1 MKPYRNILD
10 LIGNTPLVQ
19 LNNINSN
26 PDVIVLAK
34 LESCN
39 PGGSVK
45 DRVALK
51 MIESAEASGE
61 LTHDKIVIEAT
72 SGNTGIG
79 LALVT
84 AAKGY
89 KLVLAM
95 PESASIERQKILKA
109 YGAEL
114 LLTPAALATDGS
126 IEEVYALALEF
137 PDKYFTTDQFN
148 NPNNPLAH
156 YENTAPEIW
165 EQTDGLVTHIIT
177 TLGTSGT
184 AMGLSR
190 FFREKHPNVKVVGV
204 EPEKKH
210 RIQGLK
216 NMLESYQPGIY
227 DKVVLDEHIS
237 IKDEDAFEMA
247 RRLAREEGIF
257 TGMSS
262 GAAMH
267 VAIEKAKTLKN
278 GVIVVILPDGGERY
292 LSTDL
297 FTYKSKSIMRLYN
310 TINRKKEDF
319 FPLKEGRI
327 TMYTCGP
334 TVDGDLRLTEARR
347 YLVAD
352 LLKRYLV
359 FKGIDV
365 THVVN
370 ITDID
375 DRTIKGAGDAD
386 MGIREFTDQYISSFL
401 QDIKN
406 LDILP
411 ADRYPK
417 ASEHVGDTIEIVS
430 QLVEKG
436 FAYEKLR
443 SVYFNISKSPV
454 YGKISGIDL
463 TKIKE
468 GCTVDLD
475 EYEKD
480 NPKDFTLLKRSKLN
494 ELKKG
499 IYYRSPWGSVRPGW
513 HIQCAAMSMKYLG
526 APIDIHTGNSNL
538 VFPHHENEVA
548 IAEALTG
555 KPFVRYWVHNE
566 SLTIDQDSSLYDEDT
581 TIKSI
586 IEQGISW
593 RELRYLIITTHYRK
607 SLKFSDKALL
617 SARNAIEKQKRF
629 IASLKGLSTGPLP
642 VRPPARNAR
651 AGCTQTGGTQTVKEI
666 AEAMRKDFIT
676 SMDDDLNISKALSCI
691 STSIKQVNVFLVSG
705 HVSSDEAKE
714 FYNAL
719 KAINN
724 VLNIFDLESKD
735 LDDNE
740 KEMYHARLEAKTNG
754 DWKKADNLRDKLKRS
769 GVMVMDTEKG
779 SWWYRND
786 L

>member
-10 LIGNTPLVQ
+10 LIGNTPLIR
-19 LNNINSN
+19 LNHINPN

-39 PGGSVK
+39 PGGSIK
-45 DRVALK
+45 DRAALK
-51 MIESAEASGE
+51 MIEAAEESGE
-61 LTHDKIVIEAT
+61 LTHDKIIIEAT

-89 KLVLAM
+89 RLVLTM

-114 LLTPAALATDGS
+114 LLTTAELATDGS
-126 IEEVYALALEF
+126 IEKAYSLVREF

-165 EQTDGLVTHIIT
+165 EQTHGLVTHIIT

-184 AMGLSR
+184 AMGISR
-190 FFREKHPNVKVVGV
+190 FFREKHPHVKITGI

-227 DKVVLDEHIS
+227 DKTVLSEHAS
-237 IKDEDAFEMA
+237 INTEEAFEMT

-257 TGMSS
+257 AGMSS
-262 GAAMH
+262 GAAIH

-278 GVIVVILPDGGERY
+278 GVIVAILPDGGERY

-297 FTYKSKSIMRLYN
+297 FTYKPQRIMRLYN
-310 TINRKKEDF
+310 TVTRKKEDF
-319 FPLKEGRI
+319 SPLKEGNI

-352 LLKRYLV
+352 LLKRYLG

-365 THVVN
+365 THVIN
-370 ITDID
+370 ITDLD
-375 DRTIKGAGDAD
+375 DRTIKGAQDAD
-386 MGIREFTDQYISSFL
+386 MDIREFTGQYVSSFFN
-401 QDIKN
+401 DMEK
-406 LDILP
+406 LDIVP

-417 ASEHVGDTIEIVS
+417 ASEHITDTIEAVS
-430 QLVEKG
+430 RLVEKG

-443 SVYFNISKSPV
+443 SVYFNILKSTV
-454 YGKISGIDL
+454 YGNLSGIDL

-468 GCTVDLD
+468 GYTVDLD

-513 HIQCAAMSMKYLG
+513 HIQCAVMSMKYLG
-526 APIDIHTGNSNL
+526 NPIDIHTGNSNL

-555 KPFVRYWVHNE
+555 KPFVRHWVHNE
-566 SLTIDQDSSLYDEDT
+566 SLTIDKDSSLYDENT
-581 TIKSI
+581 TVKSI
-586 IEQGISW
+586 IKQGVSW
-593 RELRYLIITTHYRK
+593 RELRYLIITSHYRK
-607 SLKFSDKALL
+607 SLKISDKAIL
-617 SARNAIEKQKRF
+617 SARNAIAKQKRF
-629 IASLKGLSTGPLP
+629 IAGLTGLSTGL
-642 VRPPARNAR
+642 
-651 AGCTQTGGTQTVKEI
+651 GTQEVKKI
-666 AEAMRKDFIT
+666 AMGMRKDFIA

-691 STSIKQVNVFLVSG
+691 STAIKKVNTLLASG
-705 HVSSDEAKE
+705 HVSADEAKE
-714 FYNAL
+714 FYNEL

-724 VLNIFDLESKD
+724 VLNIFNLEPGH
-735 LDDNE
+735 LNDNE
-740 KEMYHARLEAKTNG
+740 KEIYHTRLEAKANG
-754 DWKKADNLRDKLKRS
+754 DWEKADKLRDELKHT

-779 SWWYRND
+779 AWWYRDD